1 MLYMRIISFFTFEM
15 MSSCDSSED
24 GVGLSEDDETVV
36 VSSESLKIKI
46 TFKNLKF
53 KGCT

>member
-1 MLYMRIISFFTFEM
+1 
-15 MSSCDSSED
+15 MSSSESSED
-24 GVGLSEDDETVV
+24 DVDLPEDDETVV

-53 KGCT
+53 KECT

>member
-1 MLYMRIISFFTFEM
+1 MLYMRIISFFYFEV
-15 MSSCDSSED
+15 MSSSDSSED
-24 GVGLSEDDETVV
+24 GVDLSEYDETVV

-53 KGCT
+53 KEYT